1 MDNIAWCLLFRCE
14 QCVSYELRWER
25 PHRRCVHHLCGV
37 ARRLSDIECGST
49 KRRWQLRKSLHP
61 WIGCKE
67 SLVGCAAQRFWKTVT
82 LWPCQEWCVNFYNFL
97 KLSKII
103 TSIFKR
109 KVLVFYMSRYLVKR
123 SPYISAD
130 RRLYWYWFILFFL
143 LIYLKKC

>member
-1 MDNIAWCLLFRCE
+1 MVTKVIINYLVIDNTKIIDSFE
-14 QCVSYELRWER
+14 SIDSKYEKYYYQSILCDILGKRVWEDV
-25 PHRRCVHHLCGV
+25 PPN
-37 ARRLSDIECGST
+37 DFE
-49 KRRWQLRKSLHP
+49 KMW
-61 WIGCKE
+61 
-67 SLVGCAAQRFWKTVT
+67 LVKK
-82 LWPCQEWCVNFYNFL
+82 PCQEWCVNFYNFL

-103 TSIFKR
+103 TSIFKI